1 MQVSSSDHCERSILS
16 TVFICAKGQINEECL
31 LRNLESWESLSLED
45 TSDLVL
51 GRALVADAAVWQ
63 LPATRNHVACSGSR
77 MSRASNNFCHAGRT
91 KICPRSKSCQS
102 CPLNGHSCSNP
113 VHSNHQSRTES
124 THASVKQWPLW
135 ESHSLHSFHF
145 AKGQIN
151 EECLL
156 RNVES
161 WASLSLAD
169 TSDLVFGRALVLMLL
184 CDRILG
190 ILLLPATR
198 NHVACSGSRMS
209 RASNNFCHAG
219 RTNIC
224 SRSMSWQSCQLNGH
238 SCSNPVHS
246 NHQYRTESTHACRQA
261 VTSCTVRELS
271 SPQFPFSQR
280 ASLMKSVSFAML
292 RAENSGVF
300 QTHETLCQEDS
311 WLLVLLCDCFHKSSH
326 YQGSRM
332 ITLPNP
338 VRSEIGQSIKQLL
351 PCWKNK
357 NTCPNSMSCQSCQL
371 NGHSCSNSVHS
382 NHQYQTESTC
392 RCQAVTTVREPF
404 SQQFPFLQRVR
415 SMKSVSVTMCNVES
429 WKAGVFQAHETLCLL
444 GADAS
449 RCVTGFRQANW
460 WPSRQLI

>member
-1 MQVSSSDHCERSILS
+1 
-16 TVFICAKGQINEECL
+16 
-31 LRNLESWESLSLED
+31 
-45 TSDLVL
+45 
-51 GRALVADAAVWQ
+51 
-63 LPATRNHVACSGSR
+63 
-77 MSRASNNFCHAGRT
+77 
-91 KICPRSKSCQS
+91 
-102 CPLNGHSCSNP
+102 
-113 VHSNHQSRTES
+113 
-124 THASVKQWPLW
+124 
-135 ESHSLHSFHF
+135 
-145 AKGQIN
+145 
-151 EECLL
+151 
-156 RNVES
+156 
-161 WASLSLAD
+161 
-169 TSDLVFGRALVLMLL
+169 MLL

-224 SRSMSWQSCQLNGH
+224 SRSMSCQSCPLNGH

-261 VTSCTVRELS
+261 VTTVTVRELS
-271 SPQFPFSQR
+271 C
-280 ASLMKSVSFAML
+280 VSFAML
-292 RAENSGVF
+292 RAENAGVF

-449 RCVTGFRQANW
+449 RCVTGFRQVNW